1 MRQDQYEKLQA
12 LAEQLTDVFLLEADP
27 TAWPGAGIKPNAMDK
42 ATRGDRVWVKKD
54 AAGTAVLIMKVTSM
68 VGMIQRGTAAGGAGG
83 LPPSAPPTDGSAD
96 PSDDDDTGG
105 LDAEIAAAEREAAAV
120 LDRVQKRL
128 DQRG

>member
-27 TAWPGAGIKPNAMDK
+27 SCWPGAGIKPNAMDK

-68 VGMIQRGTAAGGAGG
+68 VGMMQNGGAGAVRSG
-83 LPPSAPPTDGSAD
+83 APDPRGDDEAGNAEDGMD
-96 PSDDDDTGG
+96 I
-105 LDAEIAAAEREAAAV
+105 EIADAEREAAAV
-120 LDRVQKRL
+120 LERVQKRL